1 MTLKVELGFTE
12 SGASAPFFAL
22 DSEIRGVLDSPEY
35 VLGGAEVLVDVS
47 EYVRSVSISRG
58 KSREI
63 DRFNAGSAT
72 VSFNNSER
80 VFDPTFAAS
89 PFFGQVRPKRQIRIS
104 LDDIIQFEGTIDDW
118 DINYD
123 KGSFSEASCTAIDGT
138 QVLANIELTSF
149 TPVSELSGD
158 RVEAVLDAIEWSATK
173 RDIDEGYQLLEADT
187 IPAGTKVFE
196 YLQKVS
202 VSESGDL
209 FITKDGSVKLVG
221 RNVAA
226 SSDGIELADDGSGF
240 GYLTIETV
248 FGSELLFNKII
259 LSNSTTSV
267 TETSADSVAEYGEI
281 DFSLETLIATE
292 GDLTDLALALL
303 VRFSEPE
310 FRFQRVA
317 IKLNDKTE
325 LERDALLG
333 VELGDIVKVTF
344 TPSSIPPAIERFL
357 KVIQINLTAEQNSEI
372 LTLGFEAIP
381 GALLV
386 LDDPEFGKINEY
398 ALGW

>member
-22 DSEIRGVLDSPEY
+22 DSAVRGVLDSPEF

-47 EYVRSVSISRG
+47 EFVRTVSFSRG

-63 DRFNAGSAT
+63 DRFTAGTAT
-72 VSFNNSER
+72 VTFNNSER
-80 VFDPTFAAS
+80 VFDPTFEAS

-138 QVLANIELTSF
+138 QVLANIELSDF
-149 TPVSELSGD
+149 TPVSQLSGE
-158 RVEAVLDAIEWSATK
+158 RVEAVLDSINWSATK

-248 FGSELLFNKII
+248 FGSELLFNQIT

-281 DFSLETLIATE
+281 DFSLDTLIATE

-357 KVIQINLTAEQNSEI
+357 KVIQINLSAEQNSEI

>member
-1 MTLKVELGFTE
+1 MTLKVELGFTA

-22 DSEIRGVLDSPEY
+22 DSAVRGVLDSPEY

-47 EYVRSVSISRG
+47 AYVRSVSISRG

-63 DRFNAGSAT
+63 DRFTAGTAT

-80 VFDPTFAAS
+80 VFDPTFEAS

-158 RVEAVLDAIEWSATK
+158 RVEAVLDAIDWSATK

-187 IPAGTKVFE
+187 IPDNTSVFE

-202 VSESGDL
+202 ASESGDL
-209 FITKDGSVKLVG
+209 FIAKDGSVKFVG
-221 RNVAA
+221 RTVAT
-226 SSDGIELADDGSGF
+226 SSGGVELADDGSGF

-248 FGSELLFNKII
+248 FGSELLYNQIT

-267 TETSADSVAEYGEI
+267 TETSADSVATYGEI
-281 DFSLETLIATE
+281 DYSLDTLIATE
-292 GDLTDLALALL
+292 EDLTALALALL
-303 VRFSEPE
+303 GRFSEPE
-310 FRFQRVA
+310 YRFQRVA
-317 IKLNDKTE
+317 IRLNDKIE

-357 KVIQINLTAEQNSEI
+357 KVIQINLSAEQNSEI

-386 LDDPEFGKINEY
+386 LDDPEFGRINEY